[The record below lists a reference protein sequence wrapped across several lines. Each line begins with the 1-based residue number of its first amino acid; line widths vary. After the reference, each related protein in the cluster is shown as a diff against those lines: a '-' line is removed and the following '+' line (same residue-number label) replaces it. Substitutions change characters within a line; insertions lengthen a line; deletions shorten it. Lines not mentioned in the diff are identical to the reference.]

1 MSRRELDVGSFVHL
15 TGLES
20 GLMVPEASY
29 CIEQLLTLSDGNT
42 LYKVRHEA
50 EPFDR
55 IVRERDLRTSLAKP

>member
-15 TGLES
+15 TGLET
-20 GLMVPEASY
+20 GLMVPESSY

-55 IVRERDLRTSLAKP
+55 IVRESDLLAASAKP